1 MKLLRRPERAGLPGR
16 LDALAQAAQLANGR
30 LSDKLLEPVHIVLDR
45 AGQRRRLSVDHTV
58 VALAG
63 ATGSGKSSLFNVVSG
78 MQFSR
83 VGVRRPTTAEPI
95 ACVWGTQ
102 GVGPLLDWLSV
113 PRHHRIA
120 RESVLDSGA
129 EDELDGLVLLD
140 LPDHDSTERAHRA
153 SVDRLVEMVDLFVWV
168 LDPQKYADA
177 VLHERYLRPLA
188 THRGVMVVVLN
199 QIDRLAPADVEA
211 CVDDLQRLLAD
222 DGLGKVPVVPVSART
237 GQGVEEFREL
247 LRRAVAKRRAA
258 GERISADV
266 RAAAARLSEA
276 SGKGLPGEITGH
288 DRAHLVDALSD
299 AAGVGIVATAV
310 GRSYLARA
318 RAATGWPPT
327 RWVGR
332 LRADPIRRLGLGRT
346 GVEPEL
352 IRTSLPEPTP
362 VQRARAD
369 SAVRALGDSAAGAA
383 PGPWRESIRDAASAS
398 AAQLPDVLDQAVV
411 STDLEVAR
419 RPTWWGVAGA
429 IQWIALVIA
438 AVGALWLIA
447 LAASSFLQFDV
458 PTPDVGAL
466 PVPTMLLIGGV
477 VIGLV
482 VALVSLIAARSGGR
496 RRAAAVRRQL
506 RDVVDRVASD
516 VVIEPVDAELERY
529 RSFRA
534 ALESATAR

>member
-1 MKLLRRPERAGLPGR
+1 
-16 LDALAQAAQLANGR
+16 
-30 LSDKLLEPVHIVLDR
+30 
-45 AGQRRRLSVDHTV
+45 
-58 VALAG
+58 
-63 ATGSGKSSLFNVVSG
+63 
-78 MQFSR
+78 
-83 VGVRRPTTAEPI
+83 
-95 ACVWGTQ
+95 
-102 GVGPLLDWLSV
+102 
-113 PRHHRIA
+113 
-120 RESVLDSGA
+120 
-129 EDELDGLVLLD
+129 
-140 LPDHDSTERAHRA
+140 
-153 SVDRLVEMVDLFVWV
+153 
-168 LDPQKYADA
+168 
-177 VLHERYLRPLA
+177 
-188 THRGVMVVVLN
+188 MVVVLN

-211 CVDDLQRLLAD
+211 CVSDLQRLLAD

-258 GERISADV
+258 GQRISADV

-276 SGKGLPGEITGH
+276 SGKGRAGEITGH
-288 DRAHLVDALSD
+288 DRARLVDALSD

-318 RAATGWPPT
+318 RAVTGWPPT

-369 SAVRALGDSAAGAA
+369 SAVRELGDSAAGAA
-383 PGPWRESIRDAASAS
+383 PGPWRESIRDAATAS
-398 AAQLPDVLDQAVV
+398 AAQLPDALDQAVV
-411 STDLEVAR
+411 STDLDVAS

-438 AVGALWLIA
+438 ALGALWLIA
-447 LAASSFLQFDV
+447 LAAASFLQFDV
-458 PTPDVGAL
+458 PAPDVGTL
-466 PVPTMLLIGGV
+466 PVPTVLLIGGV
-477 VIGLV
+477 LIGLV

-496 RRAAAVRRQL
+496 QRTAAVRRQL

-529 RSFRA
+529 RTFQA
-534 ALESATAR
+534 ALKSAMAR